1 MRLTCQTKST
11 KNNKEE
17 ILKGTVKRILYQK
30 EGSSFVIFEMMT
42 VDDTRYNCKGFFEGL
57 EEGTYVVVQGNVET
71 TDYGFAIQCSSI
83 RKDIPLDEKSI
94 LKYLEVKTKG
104 IGVFTMGKIMTEYGH
119 DALTVIHK
127 DPQKVAKEIKGVNLQ
142 MAESMSK
149 SLSDLLEYKDTDYY
163 FTKFGIGK
171 RTAEKIKD
179 YCSEHNLD
187 VKKVLTENPYQLA
200 GEVSG
205 FGFLKADEVGMKAG
219 IKKDSTLR
227 IESGISYVLKEF
239 ENMQGDTYVPKSAF
253 FKKAAEILKVDTGL
267 IQKVAKE
274 GSSKFALKGDRIY
287 QAELLRMEQKISKT
301 LIQKA
306 NLKLDRAKRASQV
319 ETELQKEF
327 ESEGIVPDA
336 KQMEAIVSGFS
347 NGALVITGGPGTGK
361 TTTTKLLIKKL
372 QEQGCLIKCVAPTGK
387 AAKRMEEA
395 TGEHASTIHR
405 LINAIGDFGS
415 IDADVVIVDE
425 FSMVDVYVMYMLTS
439 HLDKDTSLIMIGDS
453 DQLPSVGAGQVLKDI
468 INSKVIPVVRLAS
481 VHRQAEESNIVKNA
495 HEINE
500 GKSVDLENAHKDF
513 FMISKSITD
522 AESVKRTI
530 AILIATVF
538 PKQGIKAND
547 IQVLCPTRKGPL
559 GVVEMNKMLQE
570 ALNPK
575 TENNKEYFF
584 HLTKTMFRTGD
595 RILHIKNDYELR
607 FYNQEPDLE
616 EISSQK
622 KKKGSNKAD
631 AGVFNGETG
640 IITDILNKKGN
651 VSVKVQLDDGRYV
664 VYTEKELDEIELA
677 YAVTIHKSQG
687 SEYPVVIIPMLR
699 YENALLYN
707 RNLLYTAITRAKK
720 CVVPIGSK
728 QVFWAMSKNTKSQ
741 QRFTSLD
748 EMLYLMKKKAETAA

>member
-17 ILKGTVKRILYQK
+17 ILKGTVKRMLYQK

-253 FKKAAEILKVDTGL
+253 FKKAAEILKVDIGL

-439 HLDKDTSLIMIGDS
+439 HLDKDTSLIMIGDA

-500 GKSVDLENAHKDF
+500 GKSVDLEKAHKDF

-640 IITDILNKKGN
+640 VITDILNKKGN

>member
-1 MRLTCQTKST
+1 MKTKG
-11 KNNKEE
+11 NKEE
-17 ILKGTVKRILYQK
+17 TLRGTVKRILYQK

-71 TDYGFAIQCSSI
+71 TDYGFAVQCSSI
-83 RKDIPLDEKSI
+83 RKEIPLDEKSI

-104 IGVFTMGKIMTEYGH
+104 IGVFTMGKIMAEYGH

-127 DPQKVAKEIKGVNLQ
+127 DPKKVAKEIKGVNLQ

-163 FTKFGIGK
+163 FTKFDIGK

-179 YCSEHNLD
+179 YCLEHNLD

-253 FKKAAEILKVDTGL
+253 FKKAAEILKVDTEL

-274 GSSKFALKGDRIY
+274 GSTKFALKGDRIY

-439 HLDKDTSLIMIGDS
+439 HLDKDTSLIMIGDA

-622 KKKGSNKAD
+622 KKKGSNKAG

-640 IITDILNKKGN
+640 VITDILNKKGN

>member
-1 MRLTCQTKST
+1 M
-11 KNNKEE
+11 
-17 ILKGTVKRILYQK
+17 
-30 EGSSFVIFEMMT
+30 
-42 VDDTRYNCKGFFEGL
+42 
-57 EEGTYVVVQGNVET
+57 
-71 TDYGFAIQCSSI
+71 
-83 RKDIPLDEKSI
+83 
-94 LKYLEVKTKG
+94 
-104 IGVFTMGKIMTEYGH
+104 VF
-119 DALTVIHK
+119 L
-127 DPQKVAKEIKGVNLQ
+127 
-142 MAESMSK
+142 
-149 SLSDLLEYKDTDYY
+149 
-163 FTKFGIGK
+163 
-171 RTAEKIKD
+171 
-179 YCSEHNLD
+179 
-187 VKKVLTENPYQLA
+187 
-200 GEVSG
+200 
-205 FGFLKADEVGMKAG
+205 
-219 IKKDSTLR
+219 
-227 IESGISYVLKEF
+227 
-239 ENMQGDTYVPKSAF
+239 
-253 FKKAAEILKVDTGL
+253 
-267 IQKVAKE
+267 
-274 GSSKFALKGDRIY
+274 
-287 QAELLRMEQKISKT
+287 
-301 LIQKA
+301 
-306 NLKLDRAKRASQV
+306 
-319 ETELQKEF
+319 
-327 ESEGIVPDA
+327 
-336 KQMEAIVSGFS
+336 
-347 NGALVITGGPGTGK
+347 LVITGGPGTVK

-439 HLDKDTSLIMIGDS
+439 HLDKDTSLIMIGDA

-500 GKSVDLENAHKDF
+500 GKNVDLENAHKDF
-513 FMISKSITD
+513 FMISKSISD

-559 GVVEMNKMLQE
+559 GVTEMNKMLQE

-616 EISSQK
+616 AISSQK

-631 AGVFNGETG
+631 VGIFNGETG
-640 IITDILNKKGN
+640 VITDILNKKGN

>member
-179 YCSEHNLD
+179 YCSENNLD

-306 NLKLDRAKRASQV
+306 NLKLDRAKMASQV

-439 HLDKDTSLIMIGDS
+439 HLDKNTSLIMIGDA

-640 IITDILNKKGN
+640 VITDILNKKGN

>member
-1 MRLTCQTKST
+1 MKT
-11 KNNKEE
+11 NGNKEE
-17 ILKGTVKRILYQK
+17 IRKGTVKRILYQK
-30 EGSSFVIFEMMT
+30 EGSSFVIFEIMT

-104 IGVFTMGKIMTEYGH
+104 IGVFTMNKIVAEYGH
-119 DALTVIHK
+119 DALNIIHK

-163 FTKFGIGK
+163 FTKFEIGK

-179 YCSEHNLD
+179 YCSEHGLD
-187 VKKVLTENPYQLA
+187 VKKVLTENPYRLA

-239 ENMQGDTYVPKSAF
+239 ENMQGDTYVPKSTF
-253 FKKAAEILKVDTGL
+253 FKKAAEILKIDSGL

-274 GSSKFALKGDRIY
+274 GNTKFALKGDRIY
-287 QAELLRMEQKISKT
+287 QAELLRMEQKIAKT

-306 NLKLDRAKRASQV
+306 NLKLDRAKRASEV
-319 ETELQKEF
+319 EAELQKEF

-405 LINAIGDFGS
+405 LINAIGNFES

-425 FSMVDVYVMYMLTS
+425 FSMVDVYMMYMLTS
-439 HLDKDTSLIMIGDS
+439 HLDKATSLIMIGDA

-559 GVVEMNKMLQE
+559 GVTEMNKMLQE

-616 EISSQK
+616 AISSQK

-640 IITDILNKKGN
+640 VITDILSKKGN

>member
-306 NLKLDRAKRASQV
+306 NLKLDRAKMASQV

-439 HLDKDTSLIMIGDS
+439 HLDKDTSLIMIGDA

-640 IITDILNKKGN
+640 VITDILNKKGN

>member
-104 IGVFTMGKIMTEYGH
+104 IGVFTMGKIMAEYGH

-179 YCSEHNLD
+179 YCSENNLD

-306 NLKLDRAKRASQV
+306 NLKLDRAKKASQV

-439 HLDKDTSLIMIGDS
+439 HLDKDTSLIMIGDA

-575 TENNKEYFF
+575 MENNKEYFF

-640 IITDILNKKGN
+640 VITDILNKKGN